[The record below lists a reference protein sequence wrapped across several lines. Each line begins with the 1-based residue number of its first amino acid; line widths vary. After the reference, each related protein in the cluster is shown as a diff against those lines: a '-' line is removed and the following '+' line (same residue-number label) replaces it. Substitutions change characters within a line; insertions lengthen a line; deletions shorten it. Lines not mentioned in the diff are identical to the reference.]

1 MAGDA
6 KDTRQGKKPSPAMP
20 VVQPP
25 KPRKPKL
32 AGTTPG
38 VGFGG
43 MAGVRKPQLSPSF
56 GPKTGGGGV
65 RPEKS
70 VKE

>member
-6 KDTRQGKKPSPAMP
+6 KDTRQGKKPSPTMP

-25 KPRKPKL
+25 KPQKPKL
-32 AGTTPG
+32 AGTKPG

-43 MAGVRKPQLSPSF
+43 MAGVRKPDLPSDF
-56 GPKTGGGGV
+56 EPRTGGGGI

-70 VKE
+70 KGD